1 MRTLVIATIFCLAL
15 TSVMG
20 ADMTKTFKELS
31 KSQFGKAILE
41 TMQIQLEN
49 KADFRIQINQLLQ
62 ELYDQTQ
69 AAHEQEEAE
78 WNETSTQCAATQ
90 ARLTTQIEELTRI
103 IKEAKE
109 RKAVL
114 EDEIEDFEGQEA
126 SLETTLKNLND
137 QLDAENARRK
147 KEYEDYLAYIAHRD
161 ELIAVLKK
169 VKTYISTRLNTRY
182 ENPTFLEK
190 KASTE
195 IMNSLAQIKEK
206 VASAE
211 FAARSPGYAKIV
223 SFITTKAQEAL
234 SAPNAEQTSYQA
246 ADAHADQRFG
256 DIVSVIEQFI
266 QKFQQDKEAANK
278 QEEKN
283 KIRHERTVADLEN
296 EIATT
301 KVELENVRLVLN
313 QKRSELSHVNGVI
326 QTSEPQLAQAKAAL
340 EAKIK
345 ECEQAEKDWNKLNA
359 QRTEEKKLLKEVQ
372 EIMAELNDSNI
383 RERTKEVIT
392 SL

>member
-1 MRTLVIATIFCLAL
+1 
-15 TSVMG
+15 
-20 ADMTKTFKELS
+20 
-31 KSQFGKAILE
+31 
-41 TMQIQLEN
+41 
-49 KADFRIQINQLLQ
+49 
-62 ELYDQTQ
+62 
-69 AAHEQEEAE
+69 
-78 WNETSTQCAATQ
+78 
-90 ARLTTQIEELTRI
+90 
-103 IKEAKE
+103 
-109 RKAVL
+109 L

-234 SAPNAEQTSYQA
+234 SAPNAE
-246 ADAHADQRFG
+246 
-256 DIVSVIEQFI
+256 
-266 QKFQQDKEAANK
+266 
-278 QEEKN
+278 
-283 KIRHERTVADLEN
+283 
-296 EIATT
+296 
-301 KVELENVRLVLN
+301 
-313 QKRSELSHVNGVI
+313 
-326 QTSEPQLAQAKAAL
+326 
-340 EAKIK
+340 
-345 ECEQAEKDWNKLNA
+345 
-359 QRTEEKKLLKEVQ
+359 
-372 EIMAELNDSNI
+372 
-383 RERTKEVIT
+383 
-392 SL
+392 